1 MSDANDNSIELP
13 ETPDPRRVLIVA
25 PTGRDAA
32 VVVDALAGAG
42 IPAYPYLFPALL
54 QELKGQAMAALIVA
68 EEALLDGNAEQLA
81 QALRGQPP
89 WSDVPLIVL
98 LSQRR
103 PGGADP
109 TLPAGLG
116 VDGLALLLERPLR
129 KTSLI
134 STVRMVLR
142 ARRRQYEVRD
152 HVNEQIRIGLELARA
167 ARSKDEFL
175 AMLAHELRNP
185 LGPIRNASE
194 LLQRLATNDP
204 NIKRL
209 SEMIGRQ
216 SSHMTRLLDG
226 LLDVSRITRGKIM
239 LESKLLDAKAIAQD
253 AVEIARPLV
262 GLREHDLR
270 LVLPSSPLKMSGD
283 ATRLTQVLGN
293 LLINSAKY
301 TPVGG
306 KITLTLESTVEQVV
320 YRVRDN
326 GIGIDAELMARIFD
340 MFSQAERALDR
351 SEGGLGIGLAVV
363 KGIVELHKGSVSASS
378 DGRGMGAEFV
388 VRLPREA
395 EMAPQEHAAE
405 GHKPRAVPQRIL
417 IADDNADLAE
427 SMAMLLRLE
436 GHEVRIALDGSS
448 ALDLA
453 EEFEPNAALLDIGM
467 PGLNG
472 YELARELRS
481 HRNGHGLLLI
491 AATGYGQ
498 PEDRVRTEAAGFD
511 FHMVKPLD
519 PQTVAAE
526 IAKWARERT
535 WSRSNL
541 GPGFGSCGHSQD
553 SAEPH

>member
-1 MSDANDNSIELP
+1 MSDANDKSIEPP
-13 ETPDPRRVLIVA
+13 ETPDPQRVLIVA
-25 PTGRDAA
+25 PTGRDTTA
-32 VVVDALAGAG
+32 VVDALAGAG
-42 IPAYPYLFPALL
+42 IPAHPYLFPALL
-54 QELKGQAMAALIVA
+54 QELKGQAMGALIVA

-89 WSDVPLIVL
+89 WSDVPLVVL
-98 LSQRR
+98 LSERR

-109 TLPAGLG
+109 TLPAALG
-116 VDGLALLLERPLR
+116 VDGLALVLERPLR
-129 KTSLI
+129 TASLI

-185 LGPIRNASE
+185 LAPIRNASE
-194 LLQRLATNDP
+194 LLQRMATNDP

-216 SSHMTRLLDG
+216 SGHMTRLLDS
-226 LLDVSRITRGKIM
+226 LLDVSRITRGKIV
-239 LESKLLDAKAIAQD
+239 LQSELLDAKAIAQD
-253 AVEIARPLV
+253 AMEIARPLM
-262 GLREHDLR
+262 GLREHELR
-270 LVLPSSPLKMSGD
+270 LILPSSPLKISGD

-306 KITLTLESTVEQVV
+306 RITLTLESTVEQVI

-326 GIGIDAELMARIFD
+326 GIGIDAELMPRIFD
-340 MFSQAERALDR
+340 MFSQAERTLDR

-363 KGIVELHKGSVSASS
+363 KGIVELHYGSVSASS
-378 DGRGMGAEFV
+378 DGRGKGAEFV
-388 VRLPREA
+388 VRLPRET
-395 EMAPQEHAAE
+395 EMIPQELAAE
-405 GHKPRAVPQRIL
+405 PRLPQAVPQRVL

-436 GHEVRIALDGSS
+436 GHEVRVALDGSS

-481 HRNGHGLLLI
+481 RRNGNGLLLI

-526 IAKWARERT
+526 IAKWARE
-535 WSRSNL
+535 
-541 GPGFGSCGHSQD
+541 
-553 SAEPH
+553 

>member
-1 MSDANDNSIELP
+1 MSDANDKSVELP
-13 ETPDPRRVLIVA
+13 ETPDPQRVLIVA

-32 VVVDALAGAG
+32 VVVDVLAAAG
-42 IPAYPYLFPALL
+42 ISAHPYLFPALL
-54 QELKGQAMAALIVA
+54 QELRGQAMGTLIVT
-68 EEALLDGNAEQLA
+68 EEALLEGNAEQLA
-81 QALRGQPP
+81 QALRRQPS

-109 TLPAGLG
+109 ALPAGLG

-142 ARRRQYEVRD
+142 ARRRQYQVRD
-152 HVNEQIRIGLELARA
+152 HVNEQVRIGLELARA

-185 LGPIRNASE
+185 LAPIRNASV
-194 LLQRLATNDP
+194 LLQRLATDDP
-204 NIKRL
+204 NIKQL

-216 SSHMTRLLDG
+216 SSHMTHLLDG

-239 LESKLLDAKAIAQD
+239 LESELLDAKAIAQD
-253 AVEIARPLV
+253 AVEIARPLM
-262 GLREHDLR
+262 GLREHELR
-270 LVLPSSPLKMSGD
+270 LILPSNPLKMNGD

-326 GIGIDAELMARIFD
+326 GIGIDAELMPRIFD
-340 MFSQAERALDR
+340 MFSQAERTLDR

-363 KGIVELHKGSVSASS
+363 KGIVELHKGSVGASS
-378 DGRGMGAEFV
+378 DGRGKGAEFV
-388 VRLPREA
+388 VRLPRET
-395 EMAPQEHAAE
+395 EIAPHEHAAE
-405 GHKPRAVPQRIL
+405 RDIPLAVPQRIL

-436 GHEVRIALDGSS
+436 GHEVRVALDGSS

-472 YELARELRS
+472 YEVARELRS
-481 HRNGHGLLLI
+481 RRNGHGLLLI

-519 PQTVAAE
+519 PQIVAAE
-526 IAKWARERT
+526 IAKWAREWDR
-535 WSRSNL
+535 
-541 GPGFGSCGHSQD
+541 
-553 SAEPH
+553 